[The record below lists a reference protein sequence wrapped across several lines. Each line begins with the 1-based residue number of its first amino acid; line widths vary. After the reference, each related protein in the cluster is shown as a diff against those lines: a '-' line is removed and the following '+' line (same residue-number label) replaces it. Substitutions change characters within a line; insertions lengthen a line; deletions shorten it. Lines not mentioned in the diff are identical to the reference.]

1 MNRIYKSVWNAVTRS
16 WTAVSEWQ
24 KARGKKA
31 RSLKLLPAI
40 SLLLTS
46 PTILAYGF
54 SNVIIGNNSNAIEGD
69 YFFDNLPM
77 NDIDVTVKPE
87 VTLND
92 IGGVTNL
99 FTLSNKGFEQQL
111 GKGSVTFTYKNGYH
125 IDPKISFN
133 SQTSQ
138 TQYLL
143 QNNKQV
149 AKLTFKLGSE
159 AYNIFNQYKDD
170 FGVESKSFG
179 NVQSFTGLHFKNS
192 DASRVYDNNGLAIIN
207 NATGIWAMTLLTD
220 IELLDKD
227 NALELNVSGLNQQT
241 LSARLTGDGSV
252 KYVGNS
258 IDNAGLNIDKV
269 IKDQAYNNDNSY
281 TGDTYV
287 NNLTLNLMKDRSL
300 GETGNL
306 FVEKALVVVK
316 GLEKNVGNVK
326 VETNSAL
333 ELSNNPFEVIGDLT
347 VDDTS
352 SLSGGNANVS
362 VGKTL
367 TVNSK
372 NEGLGGEFSA
382 ADAVLGDV
390 DALGDATLALSNSLT
405 FQNANSEK
413 SFDSTVTTTNALSVN
428 VVDSKVEYAE
438 DLSLSP
444 TTTTIKGDS
453 NLTVHKLDQ
462 LGAVSFAKGDN
473 EAANTHSV
481 LTLDMQGNG
490 GNSWNIDGLNI
501 SNTRGDTQAI
511 VIANGSG
518 FEISD
523 NTLTGFKGWLRL
535 SNMDYSLDAQ
545 TADRFS
551 GDLGLSIGQGATLKI
566 DGHMELGTFG
576 WANDGNGGVLD
587 VTGHAHSAGDYT
599 QDEILHVAN
608 LYLDGKGSI
617 LIDPTQYIRNTG
629 PQTGGSV
636 LDYDNGAD
644 SNRYVI
650 ITADKIIGDDNI
662 ELVDKNGS
670 NSNSVTLLYNL
681 NSQREAAEATWGYNT
696 GKDKDKG
703 EVYITYGLKK
713 LNLVGSTDA
722 DASLIVNL
730 ADAKDKTLSATV
742 EGNGIIDVVSSNA
755 NKKDVVFAGDNTFS
769 GTVNVNDG
777 IKLTAYT
784 GALSG
789 DSKNRGQVDLHLA
802 DGASVVVSTRG
813 GAGVET
819 QYLKSIYAVDTANVV
834 EIKDLTELAL
844 TGTGSQLKGKLTGQG
859 ILNVLGGEL
868 STNVSTLNAFE
879 GELQANEGGKVAL
892 DTSADEV
899 LTHNIAMD
907 DTSWLIKDG
916 SGNLSFDIKEAAT
929 RAGSKLNVRVNDG
942 SVTLSSQTPMGN
954 ISVADGKSV
963 NLDGLVEVTNLSGN
977 GNLAMDVE
985 FGSDAN
991 KGELGQAGDGLRVTE
1006 KASGD
1011 FALSVSPRDL
1021 QKGAVESIRVMEVE
1035 GDATQFEL
1043 ALANGLTAVQSGAY
1057 DYKLVRTDNGTGADF
1072 DLTSIAGASDH
1083 RNTTA
1088 SAGAYIGI
1096 AYAAQLFDLSLH
1108 DRVGNR
1114 DWINP
1119 VTGEKQSTSLWM
1131 HHTMSHER
1139 FRDSTSQLRMR
1150 STSNVTMLGGDVV
1163 QYTTEGNG
1171 LAYAGLMGGYGTMD
1185 TKTRSKMTDLRS
1197 KAETDAWGVGAY
1209 AGWKANKDGQTGP
1222 YVDGW
1227 LMFTHASSDVTGV
1240 DRQEENIKGEGL
1252 SASIEAGWGFKL
1264 GSVETANGK
1273 YATFT
1278 LEPHASVTWFGMEY
1292 DDLHTDAQDVKF
1304 EGKNNVRTRLGTR
1317 VNMTE
1322 EGNKTF
1328 NAFAEANWVH
1338 NTQEYGATISG
1349 LTVDQTGSRNQAEG
1363 RIGVDWRITKDLS
1376 AWARVGASFG
1386 SDNYSEREGSIGV
1399 RYQF

>member
-24 KARGKKA
+24 KAQGKKA

-46 PTILAYGF
+46 PTILASYGF
-54 SNVIIGNNSNAIEGD
+54 SNVVIGNNLNAIEGD

-92 IGGVTNL
+92 IGGVSNL

-111 GKGSVTFTYKNGYH
+111 GKGSVKFTYKNGYH
-125 IDPKISFN
+125 IDPKIYFN

-143 QNNKQV
+143 QSNKQV

-170 FGVESKSFG
+170 FGVESKPYG

-192 DASRVYDNNGLAIIN
+192 AASRVYGDNGLAIVN

-227 NALELNVSGLNQQT
+227 NTLELNVSGLKQQT
-241 LSARLTGDGSV
+241 LSARLIGDGSV
-252 KYVGNS
+252 KYVGNG

-269 IKDQAYNNDNSY
+269 IKDQTYNNNNSY

-300 GETGNL
+300 GKTSNL
-306 FVEKALVVVK
+306 FVENALVVVK
-316 GLEKNVGNVK
+316 GLEENVGNVL
-326 VETNSAL
+326 VEKNSTL
-333 ELSNNPFEVIGDLT
+333 ELSNNQFGVVDDLT

-352 SLSGGNANVS
+352 SLSGKNANVS

-390 DALGDATLALSNSLT
+390 DALGNATLALSNSLT

-413 SFDSTVTTTNALSVN
+413 SFDSRVTTTNALSVN

-453 NLTVHKLDQ
+453 NLTVHNLNQ
-462 LGAVSFAKGDN
+462 LGDISFVKGES
-473 EAANTHSV
+473 EADNTHSV
-481 LTLDMQGNG
+481 LTIDMQGNG
-490 GNSWNIDGLNI
+490 GSSWNIDGLNI
-501 SNTRGDTQAI
+501 SNTRGDSKAI
-511 VIANGSG
+511 VIASGSG
-518 FEISD
+518 FEISG
-523 NTLTGFKGWLRL
+523 NTLDGFKGWLRL
-535 SNMDYSLDAQ
+535 SYMDYSLDAK

-551 GDLGLSIGQGATLKI
+551 GDLGLSIGQEATLKI

-576 WANDGNGGVLD
+576 WANDGEGGVLD
-587 VTGHAHSAGDYT
+587 VTGHAHSAGDT
-599 QDEILHVAN
+599 QDEILHVKN

-617 LIDPTQYIRNTG
+617 LIDPTQYIQNTG
-629 PQTGGSV
+629 PQTGRSV
-636 LDYDNGAD
+636 LDYDDGPND
-644 SNRYVI
+644 NRYVI
-650 ITADKIIGDDNI
+650 IKADNIYGNDNI
-662 ELVDKNGS
+662 ELVNKNGT
-670 NSNSVTLLYNL
+670 NSDSVTELYNL
-681 NSQREAAEATWGYNT
+681 NSQKKAAEATWGYTT
-696 GKDKDKG
+696 GKDINKG
-703 EVYITYGLKK
+703 EVYITYGLQK
-713 LNLVGSTDA
+713 LKLVGAEDK
-722 DASLIVNL
+722 DASLIIDL
-730 ADAKDKTLSATV
+730 GTADDKKLSASV
-742 EGNGIIDVVSSNA
+742 EGKGIIDVVSDDA
-755 NKKDVVFAGDNTFS
+755 NKKDVVFDGDNTFS

-789 DSKNRGQVDLHLA
+789 DSQNRGKVDLHLNK
-802 DGASVVVSTRG
+802 GASVVVSTRG

-819 QYLKSIYAVDTANVV
+819 QYLKSLYAVDTANVV

-859 ILNVLGGEL
+859 ILNMLGGEL
-868 STNVSTLNAFE
+868 STTVSTLNAFE
-879 GELQANEGGKVAL
+879 GELQANEGGKLAL

-907 DTSWLIKDG
+907 EASWLIKDG

-1035 GDATQFEL
+1035 GDTTQFEL

-1131 HHTMSHER
+1131 RHSMSHER

-1150 STSNVTMLGGDVV
+1150 STSNVTMLGGDLV
-1163 QYTTEGNG
+1163 QYTTEGDG
-1171 LAYAGLMGGYGTMD
+1171 FAYAGLMGGYGTMD
-1185 TKTRSKMTDLRS
+1185 TKTRSKVTDLRS
-1197 KAETDAWGVGAY
+1197 KAKTDAWGVGAY

-1264 GSVETANGK
+1264 GSVETNNGK

-1278 LEPHASVTWFGMEY
+1278 VEPHASVTWFGMEY

-1376 AWARVGASFG
+1376 AWARVGASLG
-1386 SDNYSEREGSIGV
+1386 SDSYSEREGSIGV